1 MKKYITGFNQYIN
14 ENIGRK
20 LTFLMVPVLCIVM
33 TITILLTS
41 WTYTRR
47 LVKNIEEG
55 SQYITETFKLNMDF
69 CTSDVKSLLN
79 TLSMDENVIRLVTM
93 EEDTLDYGEFLSCQ
107 RGLKRH
113 FGSMTSMKS
122 YIQDVFVLGNN
133 GYQYNY
139 LQNIRGRL
147 LETDWFRE
155 CVDKEKKGFQ
165 YILPHD
171 VDYYERGKTPASQA
185 ISVVL
190 PIRSGNET
198 VGYTLCDIRMNKA
211 AVLPESIHSK
221 GANMNAYLVNGS
233 TKDYYDFRTKQNYTE
248 GTAEF
253 IRYIGNKKSD
263 CLRADDH
270 FIIYS
275 KMESSD
281 WYIAAVYLYKDIIA
295 SAVSA
300 QRIGFIML
308 LLGCGAVVVLARVI
322 AGSVKRPIDEIIC
335 RIQQVEQENFEP
347 VEMTGVAGQPGE
359 IVLIRSRFEEMIRR
373 INELVNKVYLD
384 EIYRKNMEYENLV
397 NQVNPHFIFNVL
409 QLIQAK
415 AVLSENY
422 EIEEIIVSL
431 SRMMR
436 YTMSNKDKIV
446 TLKEECSHI
455 ESYLELYRLRYSHK
469 FSYEIHLEQELEL
482 HPILK
487 FVIQPVV
494 ENCMKHGFK
503 KLKREGHVAID
514 VSGRAD
520 HICIQ
525 VEDDGNGIEAGRLA
539 ELRKYIAD
547 TGDRQ
552 FSSIGLK
559 NTFQRLKLT
568 YGEAA
573 EMKIESVEN
582 QYTKVSITVPREE
595 NHV

>member
-1 MKKYITGFNQYIN
+1 MRRFNQYIN
-14 ENIGRK
+14 KNIGRK

-33 TITILLTS
+33 TVTILLTS

-69 CTSDVKSLLN
+69 CTSDVKALLN

-93 EEDTLDYGEFLSCQ
+93 EQDSLDYGEFLSCQ
-107 RGLKRH
+107 RELKKR

-139 LQNIRGRL
+139 LQNIRGSL
-147 LETDWFRE
+147 METDWFQE

-171 VDYYERGKTPASQA
+171 VDYYETGKTPASQA

-211 AVLPESIHSK
+211 AVLPESIHK
-221 GANMNAYLVNGS
+221 DANMNAYLVNGS
-233 TKDYYDFRTKQNYTE
+233 TKEYYDFQTKQNHTE

-253 IRYIGNKKSD
+253 IRYLGDKKSD
-263 CLRADDH
+263 SLRADDH

-300 QRIGFIML
+300 RRIGFIML
-308 LLGCGAVVVLARVI
+308 LLGCGAVAVLSRVI

-347 VEMTGVAGQPGE
+347 VEVTGVTGQPGE
-359 IVLIRSRFEEMIRR
+359 LVLIRGRFEEMIRR
-373 INELVNKVYLD
+373 INELVHKVYLG

-422 EIEEIIVSL
+422 EIEEIVVSL

-446 TLKEECSHI
+446 TLKEECSHV
-455 ESYLELYRLRYSHK
+455 ESYLELYKQRYSHK
-469 FSYEIHLEQELEL
+469 FSYEIHLEKELEL

-487 FVIQPVV
+487 FVIQPLA

-503 KLKREGHVAID
+503 KLKREGRVVID
-514 VSGRAD
+514 VSRLEEQ
-520 HICIQ
+520 IRIM
-525 VEDDGNGIEAGRLA
+525 VEDDGNGIEAGRLE
-539 ELRKYIAD
+539 ELRNYISD
-547 TGDRQ
+547 TEDRQ

-568 YGEAA
+568 YGDKA

-582 QYTKVSITVPREE
+582 QYTKVCITVPREE
-595 NHV
+595 IHV

>member
-1 MKKYITGFNQYIN
+1 MRRFNQYIN
-14 ENIGRK
+14 KNIGRK

-33 TITILLTS
+33 TVTILLTS

-93 EEDTLDYGEFLSCQ
+93 EQDSLDYGEFLSCQ
-107 RGLKRH
+107 RELKKR

-139 LQNIRGRL
+139 LQNIRGSL
-147 LETDWFRE
+147 METDWFQE
-155 CVDKEKKGFQ
+155 CVDREKKGFQ

-171 VDYYERGKTPASQA
+171 VDYYETGKTPASQA

-190 PIRSGNET
+190 PIRSGSET

-211 AVLPESIHSK
+211 AVLPESIHK
-221 GANMNAYLVNGS
+221 DANMNAYLVNGS
-233 TKDYYDFRTKQNYTE
+233 TKEYYDFQTKQNYTE

-253 IRYIGNKKSD
+253 IRYLGDKKSD
-263 CLRADDH
+263 SLRADDH

-300 QRIGFIML
+300 QRIGFMML
-308 LLGCGAVVVLARVI
+308 LLGCGAVAVLSRAI
-322 AGSVKRPIDEIIC
+322 AGSVKRPIDEIIG

-347 VEMTGVAGQPGE
+347 VEVTGVTGQPGE
-359 IVLIRSRFEEMIRR
+359 LVLIRSRFEEMIRR
-373 INELVNKVYLD
+373 INELVHKVYLG

-422 EIEEIIVSL
+422 EIEEIVVSL

-446 TLKEECSHI
+446 TLKEECSHV
-455 ESYLELYRLRYSHK
+455 ESYLELYRQRYSHK
-469 FSYEIHLEQELEL
+469 FSFEIHLEKELEL

-487 FVIQPVV
+487 FVIQPLA

-503 KLKREGHVAID
+503 KLKREGRVVID
-514 VSGRAD
+514 VSRLEEQ
-520 HICIQ
+520 IRIR
-525 VEDDGNGIEAGRLA
+525 VEDDGNGIEAGRLE
-539 ELRKYIAD
+539 ELRKYISD
-547 TGDRQ
+547 TEDRQ

-568 YGEAA
+568 YGEKA

-582 QYTKVSITVPREE
+582 QYTKVCITVPREE
-595 NHV
+595 IHV